1 MKLSTKRHG
10 YVKAFYYKDANLPH
24 RYLLNGRTAAGNLVW
39 MFDHIL
45 RRRSDLNKTDLKLVA
60 TDDGVWMLNRKTGG
74 RLYAEKTGKYIG
86 WYDEAPLPTM
96 VNMHEGS
103 YDCNQ

>member
-1 MKLSTKRHG
+1 MRLSTKKHG
-10 YVKAFYYKDANLPH
+10 YVTAFYYKDPALPH
-24 RYLLNGRTAAGNLVW
+24 RYVLNGRTAVGNLVW
-39 MFDHIL
+39 MFEHIL
-45 RRRSDLNKTDLKLVA
+45 RRRPDLNKADLKLVA

-74 RLYAEKTGKYIG
+74 RLYAEKTGGTIV

-96 VNMHEGS
+96 VNMHEG